1 VVDDDPWIL
10 RMVTA
15 TLQKKDFVVD
25 TAREGRQALERAQAN
40 PPDVII
46 SDVMMPVMDGWA
58 FVQRLRGIPRLASI
72 PVIFLTALGKDE
84 AKLRSLGM
92 GPEDFLPKPFRF
104 EELEKRVTAALKA
117 APAGGATGP
126 APGTNPGVNPQSG
139 AHPVPN
145 PQSGAHP
152 MPNPQSGV
160 HPMPGPPNA
169 PPQGAPPAGY
179 PGYPPGYPYGPG
191 YPGAP
196 PPAGYGPQPGYP
208 GYAPPYASG
217 YPGQNPYAPPA
228 QPGGPFAPYPN
239 ANQPSKTP
247 VRGPGE
253 AAPEPPPA
261 AEPPAQS
268 QAPQQPPQSGL
279 TEPSA
284 QPPAQPPAQPAAQAP
299 AKPPE
304 PEATEPAAAQSA
316 TSRRLPSGDRL
327 PAIAPGTPGSRRTT
341 ALNGRLEQLGLS
353 SLLVMMEMERKDGVL
368 SLRDSDTGMVGRIF
382 LRGGQVISAKLD
394 EKPDQDGKQCVY
406 TMLAWKAGT
415 FSFSATRVDM
425 EDTINSSTTH
435 LLMEGARLIDEAA
448 RGGSDDLDGDFL

>member
-1 VVDDDPWIL
+1 MGARVLVVDDDPWIL

-92 GPEDFLPKPFRF
+92 GPDDFLPKPFRF
-104 EELEKRVTAALKA
+104 EELEKRVTAALKN
-117 APAGGATGP
+117 APASSGP
-126 APGTNPGVNPQSG
+126 APGTNPGTGSG
-139 AHPVPN
+139 VRPMPN

-160 HPMPGPPNA
+160 HPMPGPPPA
-169 PPQGAPPAGY
+169 GQPPAGY

-196 PPAGYGPQPGYP
+196 PPGGYGPQPGYP

-217 YPGQNPYAPPA
+217 YPGQNPYAPPGAPPA

-239 ANQPSKTP
+239 AAQPSKTP
-247 VRGPGE
+247 VRQPAE
-253 AAPEPPPA
+253 AVPEQQTAPPA
-261 AEPPAQS
+261 AP
-268 QAPQQPPQSGL
+268 PPQ
-279 TEPSA
+279 P
-284 QPPAQPPAQPAAQAP
+284 
-299 AKPPE
+299 
-304 PEATEPAAAQSA
+304 EPAASES

-368 SLRDSDTGMVGRIF
+368 SLRDSDSGMVGRIF

-394 EKPDQDGKQCVY
+394 EKPDLDGKQCVY

-448 RGGSDDLDGDFL
+448 RGPGPDDSDGDFL

>member
-1 VVDDDPWIL
+1 MGARVLVVDDDPWIL

-104 EELEKRVTAALKA
+104 EELEKRVTAALQN
-117 APAGGATGP
+117 APAASGP
-126 APGTNPGVNPQSG
+126 APGTNPGTGSG
-139 AHPVPN
+139 VRPMPN
-145 PQSGAHP
+145 QQTH
-152 MPNPQSGV
+152 PNPQSGV
-160 HPMPGPPNA
+160 HPMPGPPTGG
-169 PPQGAPPAGY
+169 PPPPGY

-196 PPAGYGPQPGYP
+196 PGYGPQPGYP

-217 YPGQNPYAPPA
+217 YPGQNPYAPAGGPPPA

-239 ANQPSKTP
+239 AAQPSKTP
-247 VRGPGE
+247 VRQPAE
-253 AAPEPPPA
+253 ATPEQQTAPPAAPAPEPRP
-261 AEPPAQS
+261 
-268 QAPQQPPQSGL
+268 
-279 TEPSA
+279 
-284 QPPAQPPAQPAAQAP
+284 QPA
-299 AKPPE
+299 
-304 PEATEPAAAQSA
+304 EPAASES

-368 SLRDSDTGMVGRIF
+368 SLRDSDSGMVGRIF
-382 LRGGQVISAKLD
+382 LRGGQVISARLD
-394 EKPDQDGKQCVY
+394 EKPDLDGKQCVY

-448 RGGSDDLDGDFL
+448 RGPGPDDSDGDFL

>member
-1 VVDDDPWIL
+1 MGARVLVVDDDPWIL

-104 EELEKRVTAALKA
+104 EELEKRVTAALQN
-117 APAGGATGP
+117 APAASGP
-126 APGTNPGVNPQSG
+126 APGTNPGTGSG
-139 AHPVPN
+139 VRPMPNQQAH
-145 PQSGAHP
+145 
-152 MPNPQSGV
+152 PNPQSGV
-160 HPMPGPPNA
+160 HPMPGPPTGG
-169 PPQGAPPAGY
+169 QPPAGY

-196 PPAGYGPQPGYP
+196 PTGYGPQPGYP

-217 YPGQNPYAPPA
+217 YPGQNPYAPTGAPPPA
-228 QPGGPFAPYPN
+228 QPGGQPGGPFAPYPN
-239 ANQPSKTP
+239 AAQPSKTP
-247 VRGPGE
+247 VRQPAE
-253 AAPEPPPA
+253 AAPEPQTAPPPA
-261 AEPPAQS
+261 PAPEPRP
-268 QAPQQPPQSGL
+268 
-279 TEPSA
+279 
-284 QPPAQPPAQPAAQAP
+284 QPA
-299 AKPPE
+299 
-304 PEATEPAAAQSA
+304 EPAASES

-368 SLRDSDTGMVGRIF
+368 SLRDSDSGMVGRIF

-394 EKPDQDGKQCVY
+394 EKPDLDGKQCVY

-448 RGGSDDLDGDFL
+448 RGPGPDDSDGDFL